1 MLTESHDKSMTYAR
15 VDTNH
20 KEIVAA
26 LRQAGATVVSLA
38 AMKHGCPDILVGYEG
53 RTLLME
59 IKKDAKAK
67 FTSDQLEF
75 IAKWKGGPLS
85 RVDSPESA
93 LRVLGVMTCHD

>member
-1 MLTESHDKSMTYAR
+1 MTYAR

-38 AMKHGCPDILVGYEG
+38 SLKHGTPDILVGYGNE
-53 RTLLME
+53 TMLME

-67 FTSDQLEF
+67 FTPDQLKFMAE
-75 IAKWKGGPLS
+75 WKGGAIS
-85 RVDSPESA
+85 RVDSVDAAIRA
-93 LRVLGVMTCHD
+93 LGIIQKVL